1 MRVRGLR
8 GIVIGLLLATGACS
22 SSEDKR
28 EGIDLFPLYRDV
40 SDGTSGERSVLFP
53 LSNAEWD
60 DELQVSRSWIFP
72 FYVRWHGGTE
82 EEGLFV
88 PMLPLYMHRRSPDME
103 TTQYVPV
110 WGRTTEGGVER
121 TNVLLFLFEWA
132 REQRSGELE
141 ASSVFPLY
149 QWEKGGAGQR
159 FSLLRAGEMFMTGPI
174 VSLLDVD
181 TRVPSFRANADEPG
195 LKIDV
200 LHAVGK
206 LVQLFH
212 WGDAGSYTE
221 TRLLTIF
228 ASEPLS
234 LFHRKVPHDGAPGA
248 LERRTVFF
256 PFYWDTDDG
265 VERTWRLWPF
275 YATTESSTGSNW
287 SIVSGAFGM
296 AHEGEK
302 RTLKLFWIPIE
313 LGGSAAPE
321 STTSSP

>member
-1 MRVRGLR
+1 MRVRAWR
-8 GIVIGLLLATGACS
+8 GMLCGLLLATGACS

-28 EGIDLFPLYRDV
+28 EGVDLFPLYRNV
-40 SDGTSGERSVLFP
+40 SDGTTGERSVLFP

-60 DELQVSRSWIFP
+60 DELDVSRSWIFP
-72 FYVRWHGGTE
+72 FYVKWHGGTQ
-82 EEGLFV
+82 EEGIFV
-88 PMLPLYMHRRSPDME
+88 PMLPLYMHRRSAEME

-110 WGRTTEGGVER
+110 WGRTIENGTVR

-132 REQRSGELE
+132 RAERSGELE

-149 QWEKGGAGQR
+149 QWETGGAGQR
-159 FSLLRAGEMFMTGPI
+159 FSLLRAVEMFPTGPI
-174 VSLLDVD
+174 VSLVDVD
-181 TRVPSFRANADEPG
+181 TRVPSFGGATDESG

-234 LFHRKVPHDGAPGA
+234 LFQRKVPHEGAPGA
-248 LERRTVFF
+248 VERRTVLF

-265 VERTWRLWPF
+265 VEQTWRLWPF
-275 YATTESSTGSNW
+275 YATSKTATGSSW
-287 SIVSGAFGM
+287 SIIAGAFGM
-296 AHEGEK
+296 AHEGEA
-302 RTLKLFWIPIE
+302 RTLKLLWIPIE
-313 LGGSAAPE
+313 LGE
-321 STTSSP
+321 